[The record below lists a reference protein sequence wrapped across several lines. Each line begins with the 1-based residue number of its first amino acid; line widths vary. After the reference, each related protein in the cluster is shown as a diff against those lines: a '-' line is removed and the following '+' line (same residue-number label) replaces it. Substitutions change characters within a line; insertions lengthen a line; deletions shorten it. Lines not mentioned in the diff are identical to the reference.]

1 MFFVSH
7 PGGKMRFVKLLTIAL
22 IIIALFAS
30 CQKNPIQEQIEITNE
45 HACWLS
51 NATQLQLYDLNG
63 NILVGYSDLDYI
75 SDLAVNQQTRDLW
88 AAKPAVGQVV
98 KYSATGSVV
107 KIVTGFVFPISI
119 SINYDTGDI
128 WVADR
133 DLGQVVVLDQLGNE
147 ITRII
152 GFQRPTSVSV
162 CSVNGVAWVA
172 DPEAG
177 KVFRIIPPN
186 YAVSAV
192 TLPGE
197 QNVNLVAGNQ
207 ADGSC
212 WAYNEDSDGR
222 GMLTKLNPNGFE
234 VLTVRGI
241 ESPLSMQVSY
251 ISDDSTL
258 WIADSGN
265 NRILKL
271 DGNGDIVLYFYDYIN
286 PSDVSVD
293 QSDGSCWV
301 AVMGMNKLVCFSAIG
316 DALLSADT
324 VTSPLQVAAM
334 PMLTP

>member
-1 MFFVSH
+1 MKS
-7 PGGKMRFVKLLTIAL
+7 VKFLTIAL
-22 IIIALFAS
+22 LIIALFVA
-30 CQKNPIQEQIEITNE
+30 CERNPIQEQIEITND

-51 NATQLQLYDLNG
+51 NATQLLLYDLNG

-88 AAKPAVGQVV
+88 VAKPAVGQVV
-98 KYSATGSVV
+98 KYSATGKLV
-107 KIVTGFVFPISI
+107 KTVTGFVFPTSI
-119 SINYDTGDI
+119 SINYDTGDV

-152 GFQRPTSVSV
+152 GFLGPASVSI
-162 CSVNGVAWVA
+162 CSANGVAWVA

-177 KVFRIIPPN
+177 KVFKIIPPN
-186 YAVSAV
+186 YTVSAIN
-192 TLPGE
+192 LPGD

-212 WAYNEDSDGR
+212 WAYSEDNGGR
-222 GMLTKLNPNGFE
+222 GLLTKLNPNGAEIF
-234 VLTVRGI
+234 TVRGI

-251 ISDDSTL
+251 ISDDSML
-258 WIADSGN
+258 WVADSGN

-271 DGNGDIVLYFYDYIN
+271 DANGNIVLYFYDYMN
-286 PSDVSVD
+286 PYDVSVD

-301 AVMGMNKLVCFSAIG
+301 AVMGMNKLVCLSAIG
-316 DALLSADT
+316 DTLFSVDT
-324 VTSPLQVAAM
+324 ITSPFQAAAL
-334 PMLTP
+334 PVLNP

>member
-1 MFFVSH
+1 
-7 PGGKMRFVKLLTIAL
+7 MRLVKLLTMAL
-22 IIIALFAS
+22 VMLALFVS
-30 CQKNPIQEQIEITNE
+30 CEKNPIQEQIEVTND

-51 NATQLQLYDLNG
+51 NASQLQLYDLNG
-63 NILVGYSDLDYI
+63 NILVDYSDLDYI

-98 KYSATGSVV
+98 KYSATGKLV
-107 KIVTGFVFPISI
+107 KTVPGFVFPNSI
-119 SINYDTGDI
+119 SINYDTGDV

-147 ITRII
+147 ITRIN
-152 GFQRPTSVSV
+152 GFQKPTSVSV

-177 KVFRIIPPN
+177 TVFQIIPPN
-186 YAVSAV
+186 YTVSAV
-192 TLPGE
+192 TLPGN

-222 GMLTKLNPNGFE
+222 GMLTKLNANGDQM
-234 VLTVRGI
+234 LTVRDI
-241 ESPLSMQVSY
+241 TSPLSIQVSY
-251 ISDDSTL
+251 IADDSML
-258 WIADSGN
+258 WVADSGN

-271 DGNGDIVLYFYDYIN
+271 DANGNIVLYFYDYIN

-301 AVMGMNKLVCFSAIG
+301 AVMGMNKMVCFSAMG
-316 DALLSADT
+316 DTLFSADT
-324 VTSPLQVAAM
+324 ITSPLQVAAM
-334 PMLTP
+334 PVLTP